1 MANKNIR
8 SLSSRKELD
17 DNLFENIADL
27 SHKNA
32 PKSDFQELAK
42 RFMIDDSVIAGTAS
56 FYDFTRE
63 SNRNKKI
70 HVCSG
75 TACMVANTQN
85 KLHQQLENHFDKDE
99 IGHAACVGR
108 CHTNNAFMYN
118 ENTYSSSNEKELE
131 SIIVN
136 KNYQENKYNISCNT
150 TPILTSKIEN
160 IEAFYQLAEVYK
172 NNPQQVIHEIKIS
185 NLRGRG
191 GAGFPFWFKLDAV
204 IKEPNAQKY
213 IVCNADEGDPGA
225 YSDMYLMEHQAHKV
239 LFGMYM
245 AGLTVGA
252 NTGVLYIRGEYPD
265 SIRIVGEAIEFL
277 KEKNLI
283 GDFKFKIIRGQGS
296 YVCGEETALLSSIEG
311 LRPEVRVRP
320 PYPAQYGLF
329 GKPTVLSNV
338 ETFANIHWILE
349 NDGEAYAKL
358 GTKQSTGTKLVSLDS
373 FFNSPGMYEIEMGTP
388 LKTVFDQFGNGL
400 KSEIK
405 AFQIGGPLGGIVP
418 FDKIKDLTLD
428 FESLNNNGFLL
439 GHASVVSIPKEF
451 PMIQFLEHLMEFT
464 ADESCGKCYPCRIGS
479 FRGMEMLQKAQ
490 HENYKI
496 DRQLFDDL
504 LETLEIGSLCAL
516 GGGIPLP
523 VKNALQYFNEELK
536 EYFKYNL
543 KKSLHKD
550 TQRNTKIHKEK

>member
-8 SLSSRKELD
+8 SLSFRKELD

-32 PKSDFQELAK
+32 TKSDFQELAK

-85 KLHQQLENHFDKDE
+85 KLHQHLENHFDKNE

-118 ENTYSSSNEKELE
+118 GNTYSYSNEKVLK
-131 SIIVN
+131 SIIDN

-150 TPILTSKIEN
+150 TPILTSKTEN
-160 IEAFYQLAEVYK
+160 VEAFYQLAEIHK
-172 NNPQQVIHEIKIS
+172 NNPKQVIQEIKIS

-204 IKEPNAQKY
+204 IKETNAQKY

-225 YSDMYLMEHQAHKV
+225 YSDMYLMEHQTHKV

-265 SIRIVGEAIEFL
+265 SIRIVDEAIEFL

-320 PYPAQYGLF
+320 PYPAQYGLY

-349 NDGEAYAKL
+349 NGGEAYAAL

-373 FFNSPGMYEIEMGTP
+373 FFNTPGIYEIEMGTP
-388 LKTVFDQFGNGL
+388 IKTVFEVFGNGL

-418 FDKIKDLTLD
+418 FDKINDLTLD

-439 GHASVVSIPKEF
+439 GHASVVSIPKNF
-451 PMIQFLEHLMEFT
+451 PVIQFLEHLMEFT

-490 HENYKI
+490 QENYKI

-523 VKNALQYFNEELK
+523 VKNALQYFGEELK
-536 EYFKYNL
+536 EYFK
-543 KKSLHKD
+543 
-550 TQRNTKIHKEK
+550 

>member
-8 SLSSRKELD
+8 SLSFRKELD
-17 DNLFENIADL
+17 NNLFESISDL
-27 SHKNA
+27 ANKNA
-32 PKSDFQELAK
+32 PKKDFQKLAK
-42 RFMIDDSVIAGTAS
+42 RFLIDDSVVVGTAS

-63 SNRNKKI
+63 ENRNKKI
-70 HVCSG
+70 HVCNG
-75 TACMVANTQN
+75 TACMVAKTQSN
-85 KLHQQLENHFDKDE
+85 LQQNIENHFKKEE

-108 CHTNNAFMYN
+108 CHTNNAFMFDDK
-118 ENTYSSSNEKELE
+118 TYSTSNEQELTTVI
-131 SIIVN
+131 SN
-136 KNYQENKYNISCNT
+136 KKHQNNSYNIDCNS
-150 TPILTSKIEN
+150 TPILTSKIESI
-160 IEAFYQLAEVYK
+160 IEFYKLAKKFK
-172 NNPQQVIHEIKIS
+172 NNPQQVIQEIKTS

-204 IKEPNAQKY
+204 RKEENQQKY

-225 YSDMYLMEHQAHKV
+225 YSDMYLMEHQPHKV

-265 SIRIVGEAIEFL
+265 SIRIIDTAINKL
-277 KEKNLI
+277 KKNNLI
-283 GDFKFKIIRGQGS
+283 GNFKFKIIRGQGS
-296 YVCGEETALLSSIEG
+296 YVCGEETALLNSIEG

-349 NDGEAYAKL
+349 NSGEAYANL
-358 GTKQSTGTKLVSLDS
+358 GTKQSSGTKLVSLDS
-373 FFNSPGMYEIEMGTP
+373 FFNAPGIYEIEMGTS
-388 LKTVFDQFGNGL
+388 LTTIFNDYGKGL
-400 KSEIK
+400 KAEIK

-418 FDKIKDLTLD
+418 LHKIKDLTLD
-428 FESLNNNGFLL
+428 FESLNSNGFLL
-439 GHASVVSIPKEF
+439 GHASVVSIPTDF
-451 PMIQFLEHLMEFT
+451 PMVKYLEHLMEFT

-490 HENYKI
+490 NSEYKI
-496 DRQLFDDL
+496 NRQLFDDL

-523 VKNALQYFNEELK
+523 IKNALMYFEEELK
-536 EYFKYNL
+536 EYFN
-543 KKSLHKD
+543 
-550 TQRNTKIHKEK
+550 

>member
-17 DNLFENIADL
+17 DNLFENISEL
-27 SHKNA
+27 SRKNA
-32 PKSDFQELAK
+32 SKEEFQELSK
-42 RFMIDDSVIAGTAS
+42 RFMIDDSVVFGTSS

-63 SNRNKKI
+63 ENRNKKI
-70 HVCSG
+70 HICSG
-75 TACMVANTQN
+75 TACMVAKSQSNLNENVKKHFN
-85 KLHQQLENHFDKDE
+85 KEE

-108 CHTNNAFMYN
+108 CHSNGSFMYDN
-118 ENTYSSSNEKELE
+118 KTYSASNEKELAT
-131 SIIVN
+131 IISD
-136 KNYQENKYNISCNT
+136 KEYQENEYRIDCNT

-160 IEAFYQLAEVYK
+160 IADFYNQAEKHK
-172 NNPQQVIHEIKIS
+172 NNPQQVIQEIKTS

-204 IKEPNAQKY
+204 IKEPFDSAQDDTQKY

-225 YSDMYLMEHQAHKV
+225 YSDMYLMEHQPHKI

-245 AGLTVGA
+245 SGLTVGA

-265 SIRIVGEAIEFL
+265 SIRIVQNAIEEL
-277 KEKNLI
+277 YAENLI
-283 GDFKFKIIRGQGS
+283 GDFKFKIIKGQGS
-296 YVCGEETALLSSIEG
+296 YVCGEETALLNSIEG

-320 PYPAQYGLF
+320 PYPAQYGLY

-349 NDGEAYAKL
+349 NSGAAYANL

-373 FFNSPGMYEIEMGTP
+373 FFNSPGMYEIEMGTE
-388 LKTVFDQFGNGL
+388 LQIVFQEFGKGY
-400 KSEIK
+400 KSDIK

-418 FDKIKDLTLD
+418 IQKIEDLTLD
-428 FESLNNNGFLL
+428 FESFNGNGFLL
-439 GHASVVSIPKEF
+439 GHASVVSIPTEF
-451 PMIQFLEHLMEFT
+451 PMVKFLEHLMEFT

-490 HENYKI
+490 NSDYKI

-516 GGGIPLP
+516 GGGVPLP
-523 VKNALQYFNEELK
+523 VKNALQYFENELK
-536 EYFKYNL
+536 QYFTSN
-543 KKSLHKD
+543 
-550 TQRNTKIHKEK
+550 

>member
-8 SLSSRKELD
+8 TLSSRKELEK
-17 DNLFENIADL
+17 NLFENIAISSQKENSKEEL
-27 SHKNA
+27 
-32 PKSDFQELAK
+32 QELAK
-42 RFMIDDSVIAGTAS
+42 EFMVDDSVVLGTS
-56 FYDFTRE
+56 TFYDFTRE
-63 SNRNKKI
+63 TNKNKKV

-75 TACMVANTQN
+75 TACMVARSQN
-85 KLHQQLENHFDKDE
+85 NLNKNLESHFNADE

-108 CHTNNAFMYN
+108 CHTNNAFMYDDK
-118 ENTYSSSNEKELE
+118 TYNASTAAEVDA
-131 SIIVN
+131 IISQ
-136 KNYQENKYNISCNT
+136 KTYQENRYNVATNS
-150 TPILTSKIEN
+150 TPILTSTIDDVA
-160 IEAFYQLAEVYK
+160 AFYQLAEK
-172 NNPQQVIHEIKIS
+172 HKENPQHTIQQLKTS

-204 IKEPNAQKY
+204 IKEENKQKY

-225 YSDMYLMEHQAHKV
+225 YSDMYLMEHQPHKV

-265 SIRIVGEAIEFL
+265 SIRIVDDAIQEI
-277 KEKNLI
+277 KDKNLI
-283 GDFKFKIIRGQGS
+283 GDFRFKIIRGQGS

-320 PYPAQYGLF
+320 PYPAQYGLY

-349 NDGEAYAKL
+349 NGGDAYAAL
-358 GTKQSTGTKLVSLDS
+358 GKGASTGTKLVSLDS
-373 FFNSPGMYEIEMGTP
+373 FFNTPGMYEIEMGTP
-388 LKTVFDQFGNGL
+388 LQTIFDDFGGGF

-405 AFQIGGPLGGIVP
+405 GLQIGGPLGGIVP
-418 FDKIKDLTLD
+418 MHKIKELTLD
-428 FESLNNNGFLL
+428 FESLNTNGFLL
-439 GHASVVSIPKEF
+439 GHASFVSIPVDF
-451 PMIQFLEHLMEFT
+451 PMIKFLEHLMEFT

-479 FRGMEMLQKAQ
+479 HRGMEMLQKAQ
-490 HENYKI
+490 NSDYKI
-496 DRQLFDDL
+496 DKVLFDDL

-523 VKNALQYFNEELK
+523 VKNALQYFQDELK
-536 EYFKYNL
+536 GYFTN
-543 KKSLHKD
+543 
-550 TQRNTKIHKEK
+550 N

>member
-8 SLSSRKELD
+8 SLSFRKELD

-27 SHKNA
+27 ALKNA
-32 PKSDFQELAK
+32 SKPDFQELAK
-42 RFMIDDSVIAGTAS
+42 RFMIDDSVVAATAS

-85 KLHQQLENHFDKDE
+85 RLHKNLENHFDPEE

-108 CHTNNAFMYN
+108 CHTNNAFMHN
-118 ENTYSSSNEKELE
+118 DNTYSAHNENELN
-131 SIIVN
+131 SIINN
-136 KNYQENKYNISCNT
+136 KKYQENNYNIACNT
-150 TPILTSKIEN
+150 TPILTAEIED
-160 IEAFYQLAEVYK
+160 ITAFYQLAEVHK
-172 NNPQQVIHEIKIS
+172 NNPKQVIQEIKTS

-204 IKEPNAQKY
+204 IKEPLDSAQDDTQKY

-225 YSDMYLMEHQAHKV
+225 YSDMYLMEHQPHKV

-265 SIRIVGEAIEFL
+265 SIRIVSEAISVL

-296 YVCGEETALLSSIEG
+296 YVCGEETALLNSIEG

-320 PYPAQYGLF
+320 PYPAQYGLY

-349 NDGEAYAKL
+349 NGGEAYAAL

-373 FFNSPGMYEIEMGTP
+373 FFNSPGIYEIEMGTP
-388 LKTVFDQFGNGL
+388 LKTIFDDFGNGL

-418 FDKIKDLTLD
+418 SDKIKDLTLD

-439 GHASVVSIPKEF
+439 GHASVVSIPKDF
-451 PMIQFLEHLMEFT
+451 PMIQLLEHLMEFT

-490 HENYKI
+490 KEDYKI

-523 VKNALQYFNEELK
+523 VKNALQYFEDELK
-536 EYFKYNL
+536 EYFK
-543 KKSLHKD
+543 
-550 TQRNTKIHKEK
+550 

>member
-8 SLSSRKELD
+8 NLSFRKELD

-27 SHKNA
+27 SHTNA

-70 HVCSG
+70 HMCSG
-75 TACMVANTQN
+75 TACMVANTQK
-85 KLHQQLENHFDKDE
+85 KLHKNLENHFEKDE

-108 CHTNNAFMYN
+108 CHTNNAFIYN
-118 ENTYSSSNEKELE
+118 DHTYSAHNENELNSIIDKNKHQENTY
-131 SIIVN
+131 
-136 KNYQENKYNISCNT
+136 NIACNT
-150 TPILTSKIEN
+150 TPILTSKTEN
-160 IEAFYQLAEVYK
+160 IEAFYKLAEVYK
-172 NNPQQVIHEIKIS
+172 NNPQQVIQEIKTS

-204 IKEPNAQKY
+204 IKEPFDSAQDDTQKY

-225 YSDMYLMEHQAHKV
+225 YSDMYLMEHQPHKV

-265 SIRIVGEAIEFL
+265 SISIVSEAISAL
-277 KEKNLI
+277 KDKNLI

-349 NDGEAYAKL
+349 NGGLAFAAL

-373 FFNSPGMYEIEMGTP
+373 FFNTPGMYEIEMGTP
-388 LKTVFDQFGNGL
+388 LKTVFDEFGNGL

-428 FESLNNNGFLL
+428 FESLNSNGFLL
-439 GHASVVSIPKEF
+439 GHASIVSIPKDF

-490 HENYKI
+490 HEKYKI

-523 VKNALQYFNEELK
+523 VKNALQYFEAELK
-536 EYFKYNL
+536 QYFTTN
-543 KKSLHKD
+543 
-550 TQRNTKIHKEK
+550 

>member
-8 SLSSRKELD
+8 TLSYRKELEE
-17 DNLFENIADL
+17 NLFENIA
-27 SHKNA
+27 NA
-32 PKSDFQELAK
+32 SQKSNSKEELQEISK
-42 RFMIDDSVIAGTAS
+42 RFMIDDSVVIGTSS

-63 SNRNKKI
+63 ENKNKKI

-75 TACMVANTQN
+75 TACMVANTQHN
-85 KLHQQLENHFDKDE
+85 LHKNLEGHFNESE

-108 CHTNNAFMYN
+108 CHSNGAFMFDDKTYN
-118 ENTYSSSNEKELE
+118 ADIKETIDQIINTKE
-131 SIIVN
+131 
-136 KNYQENKYNISCNT
+136 YQENSYRIAANT
-150 TPILTSKIEN
+150 TAILTSKTEDTSS
-160 IEAFYQLAEVYK
+160 FYALAEKHK
-172 NNPQQVIHEIKIS
+172 NNPQACIQELKTS

-204 IKEPNAQKY
+204 IKEDSEQKY

-225 YSDMYLMEHQAHKV
+225 YSDMYLMEHQPHKV

-245 AGLTVGA
+245 AGLIVGA

-265 SIRIVGEAIEFL
+265 SIRIVNDAIIEL

-283 GDFKFKIIRGQGS
+283 QGFTFKIIRGQGS

-320 PYPAQYGLF
+320 PYPAQYGLY

-338 ETFANIHWILE
+338 ETFANVHWILD
-349 NDGEAYAKL
+349 NGGAAYAAL

-373 FFNSPGMYEIEMGTP
+373 FFNTPGMYEIEMGTP
-388 LKTVFDQFGNGL
+388 LQTIFDEFGGGF
-400 KSEIK
+400 KSEVK
-405 AFQIGGPLGGIVP
+405 GLQIGGPLGGIVP
-418 FDKIKDLTLD
+418 IHKIPELTLD
-428 FESLNNNGFLL
+428 FESLGTKGFLL
-439 GHASVVSIPKEF
+439 GHASFVSIPVDF
-451 PMIQFLEHLMEFT
+451 PMVKFLEHLMEFT

-479 FRGMEMLQKAQ
+479 HRGMEMLQKAQ
-490 HENYKI
+490 NSDYKI

-516 GGGIPLP
+516 GGGVPLP
-523 VKNALQYFNEELK
+523 VKNALQYFKGELN
-536 EYFKYNL
+536 EYFTN
-543 KKSLHKD
+543 
-550 TQRNTKIHKEK
+550 N

>member
-75 TACMVANTQN
+75 TACMVAKTQN
-85 KLHQQLENHFDKDE
+85 KLHQHLENHFDKDE

-118 ENTYSSSNEKELE
+118 DNTYSAQDENELN
-131 SIIVN
+131 SIIEN
-136 KNYQENKYNISCNT
+136 KKYQENKYSVGCNT
-150 TPILTSKIEN
+150 TPILTSKIED
-160 IEAFYQLAEVYK
+160 ITAFYKLVEVYK
-172 NNPQQVIHEIKIS
+172 NNPQQVIQEIKTS

-204 IKEPNAQKY
+204 ISAPLNNLSHDAQKY

-239 LFGMYM
+239 LFGMYLS
-245 AGLTVGA
+245 GLTVGA

-265 SIRIVGEAIEFL
+265 SIRIVGEAISAL

-320 PYPAQYGLF
+320 PYPTQYGLF

-349 NDGEAYAKL
+349 NGGEAYAAL
-358 GTKQSTGTKLVSLDS
+358 GTKQSAGTKLVSLDS
-373 FFNSPGMYEIEMGTP
+373 FFNTPGMYEIEMGTP
-388 LKTVFDQFGNGL
+388 LKIVFDKFGHGL

-418 FDKIKDLTLD
+418 FDKINELTLD
-428 FESLNNNGFLL
+428 FESLNSHGFLL
-439 GHASVVSIPKEF
+439 GHASVVSIPKDF

-523 VKNALQYFNEELK
+523 VKNALQYFEEELK
-536 EYFKYNL
+536 EYFTTN
-543 KKSLHKD
+543 
-550 TQRNTKIHKEK
+550 

>member
-8 SLSSRKELD
+8 SLSSRKGLD

-32 PKSDFQELAK
+32 SKEEFQKLAK
-42 RFMIDDSVIAGTAS
+42 RFLMDDSVIVGTSS

-63 SNRNKKI
+63 ENRNKKI

-75 TACMVANTQN
+75 TACMVAKTQTN
-85 KLHQQLENHFDKDE
+85 LQKNIEKHFKKNE

-108 CHTNNAFMYN
+108 CHTNSAFMFDDK
-118 ENTYSSSNEKELE
+118 TFSATNEKELL
-131 SIIVN
+131 SIISEK
-136 KNYQENKYNISCNT
+136 KNQENSYNIECNT
-150 TPILTSKIEN
+150 TPILTSKIKNVAE
-160 IEAFYQLAEVYK
+160 FYKLAEKFK
-172 NNPQQVIHEIKIS
+172 NNPQQVIQEVKTS

-204 IKEPNAQKY
+204 IKESNPQKY

-225 YSDMYLMEHQAHKV
+225 YSDMYLMEHQPHKV
-239 LFGMYM
+239 LFGMYLS
-245 AGLTVGA
+245 GLTVGA

-265 SIRIVGEAIEFL
+265 SIKIIGEAIKEL

-296 YVCGEETALLSSIEG
+296 YVCGEETALLNSIEG

-320 PYPAQYGLF
+320 PYPAQYGLY

-349 NDGEAYAKL
+349 NGGEAYANL

-373 FFNSPGMYEIEMGTP
+373 FFNKPGMYEIEMGTS
-388 LKTVFDQFGNGL
+388 LSTVFNNFGGGF

-405 AFQIGGPLGGIVP
+405 GFQIGGPLGGIVP
-418 FDKIKDLTLD
+418 MHKIADLTLD
-428 FESLNNNGFLL
+428 FESLNSNGFLL
-439 GHASVVSIPKEF
+439 GHASVVSIPTDF
-451 PMIQFLEHLMEFT
+451 PMVKFLEHLLEFT

-490 HENYKI
+490 NSSYKI
-496 DRQLFDDL
+496 DRELFDDL

-516 GGGIPLP
+516 GGGVPLP
-523 VKNALQYFNEELK
+523 VKNALQYFEQELK
-536 EYFKYNL
+536 QYFTSN
-543 KKSLHKD
+543 
-550 TQRNTKIHKEK
+550 

>member
-8 SLSSRKELD
+8 SLSFRKELD

-32 PKSDFQELAK
+32 PTTEFQELAK
-42 RFMIDDSVIAGTAS
+42 RFLIDDSVIAGTAS

-85 KLHQQLENHFDKDE
+85 SLHKNLKNHFEKEE

-108 CHTNNAFMYN
+108 CHSNNAFMFN
-118 ENTYSSSNEKELE
+118 DNTYSSSNEKELKN
-131 SIIVN
+131 IIVN
-136 KNYQENKYNISCNT
+136 KNYQENKYNIACNT
-150 TPILTSKIEN
+150 TPILTSKIED
-160 IEAFYQLAEVYK
+160 IEAFYQLAEK
-172 NNPQQVIHEIKIS
+172 HKTNPQHIIQELKIS

-204 IKEPNAQKY
+204 ISAPLNNQVQGSQKY

-225 YSDMYLMEHQAHKV
+225 YSDMYLMEHQPHKV
-239 LFGMYM
+239 LFGMYLS
-245 AGLTVGA
+245 GLTVGA

-265 SIRIVGEAIEFL
+265 SIRIVGEAISAL

-296 YVCGEETALLSSIEG
+296 YVCGEETALLNSIEG

-320 PYPAQYGLF
+320 PYPAQYGLY

-338 ETFANIHWILE
+338 ETFANIHWIIE
-349 NDGEAYAKL
+349 NGGEAYAKL

-373 FFNSPGMYEIEMGTP
+373 FFNTPGMYEIEMGTP
-388 LKTVFDQFGNGL
+388 LKTVFDEFGNGL

-418 FDKIKDLTLD
+418 FDKTNELTLD
-428 FESLNNNGFLL
+428 FESLNQNGFLL
-439 GHASVVSIPKEF
+439 GHASVVSIPKNF
-451 PMIQFLEHLMEFT
+451 PMIKFLEHLMEFT

-496 DRQLFDDL
+496 DRRLFDDL

-523 VKNALQYFNEELK
+523 VKNALQYFEEELK
-536 EYFKYNL
+536 AYFK
-543 KKSLHKD
+543 
-550 TQRNTKIHKEK
+550 EV